1 MNYPFECSKC
11 GHAEIISM
19 PIKEYTSE
27 GHYCPICGE
36 EMTREIKSMVC
47 QCSIDTTNSFYRRNN

>member
-1 MNYPFECSKC
+1 MNYPFECKC

-19 PIKEYTSE
+19 PIKEYKSE

-47 QCSIDTTNSFYRRNN
+47 QCSIDTTNTFYRRTN